1 MTTTQLR
8 LTTTT
13 TTRRPAARVSASLRV
28 VCQAAQPARVSR
40 RNVAL
45 ALPALS
51 GTPSIAPPRRDAH
64 ALGASPTVLRCAAM
78 MFHAPAY
85 ALFEAP
91 DDSQYFKDTAALLST
106 LADASTSRTAVR

>member
-51 GTPSIAPPRRDAH
+51 GLGTELIMNQIMSTAGPQPTARSRGRRRPGCSNPVAP
-64 ALGASPTVLRCAAM
+64 GS
-78 MFHAPAY
+78 
-85 ALFEAP
+85 
-91 DDSQYFKDTAALLST
+91 
-106 LADASTSRTAVR
+106 

>member
-51 GTPSIAPPRRDAH
+51 GTPSHRPSSSRRA
-64 ALGASPTVLRCAAM
+64 CARR
-78 MFHAPAY
+78 FTDGVQP
-85 ALFEAP
+85 
-91 DDSQYFKDTAALLST
+91 
-106 LADASTSRTAVR
+106 